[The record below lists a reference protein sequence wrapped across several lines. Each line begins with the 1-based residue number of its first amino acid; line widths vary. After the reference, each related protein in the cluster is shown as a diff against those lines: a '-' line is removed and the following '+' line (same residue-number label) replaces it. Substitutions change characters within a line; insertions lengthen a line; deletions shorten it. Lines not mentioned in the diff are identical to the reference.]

1 MAHMHNFAST
11 REILWRRLN
20 DWSRMVAAAQDEPR

>member
-11 REILWRRLN
+11 RERMWRAIHAWGQSLL
-20 DWSRMVAAAQDEPR
+20 P